1 MSHAPDNFWNDRY
14 SSAAFAYGTAPND
27 FLAAQAG
34 QLPPRGKILCLA
46 EGEGRNAV
54 WLAERGFR
62 VTAVD
67 ASNVGLKKA
76 QRLAAER
83 GVTIATVCADLAD
96 FDIAAYAWDGIVSIF
111 CHLPP
116 ALRATV
122 HRACVAGLAPGG
134 VLLLEGYT
142 PRQLGRGTGG
152 PQHLDMLMEPDD
164 LRRELIG
171 LELVQL
177 QELERDVVEGNCH
190 TGRGAVVQ
198 LVAVKR

>member
-1 MSHAPDNFWNDRY
+1 MTTAPNNFWNDRY
-14 SSAAFAYGTAPND
+14 NSAAFAYGTAPND
-27 FLAAQAG
+27 FLAAHAG
-34 QLPPRGKILCLA
+34 QLPTGGKILCLA

-67 ASNVGLKKA
+67 ASSVGLEKA

-83 GVTIATVCADLAD
+83 GVTIATCCADLAE
-96 FDIAAYAWDGIVSIF
+96 FDIAVSAWDGIVSIF

-116 ALRATV
+116 ALRETV
-122 HRACVAGLAPGG
+122 HRACVAGLTPGG

-152 PQHLDMLMEPDD
+152 PQQLEMLMEPDD
-164 LRRELIG
+164 LRRELAG
-171 LELVQL
+171 LELTQL
-177 QELERDVVEGNCH
+177 QELERDVVEGSCH

-198 LVAVKR
+198 LIAVKR